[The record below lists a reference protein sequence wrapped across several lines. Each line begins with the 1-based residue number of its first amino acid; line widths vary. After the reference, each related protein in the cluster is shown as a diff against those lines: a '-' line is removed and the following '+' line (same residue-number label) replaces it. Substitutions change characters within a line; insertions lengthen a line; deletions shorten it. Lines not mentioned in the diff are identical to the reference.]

1 MFSML
6 SYFCLFVLSIQY
18 YIVGFYDLRER
29 YNEEEQED
37 IWVPLCGLGTLTL
50 FKH

>member
-18 YIVGFYDLRER
+18 DIVGFYDLRER
-29 YNEEEQED
+29 YNVEEYED
-37 IWVPLCGLGTLTL
+37 IWVPFCGLGRLTW